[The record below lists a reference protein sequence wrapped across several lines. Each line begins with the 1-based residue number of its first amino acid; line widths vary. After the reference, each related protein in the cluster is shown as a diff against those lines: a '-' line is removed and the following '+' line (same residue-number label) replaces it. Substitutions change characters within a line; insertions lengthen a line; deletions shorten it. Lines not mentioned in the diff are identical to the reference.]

1 VTAAGSAPRVAI
13 TYCTQCRWLLRA
25 GWLASELLTTFTT
38 EREDIVLLGRETILR
53 DGAFAGYL
61 TSGGYGYTIGKPIG
75 LGYVR
80 NADGLT
86 EDWVLSG
93 KYELI
98 VAGEKYAATP
108 HLAPLYDPEGL
119 KVKA

>member
-1 VTAAGSAPRVAI
+1 MKLKRDTPFVGRETLIATAGQP
-13 TYCTQCRWLLRA
+13 QKK
-25 GWLASELLTTFTT
+25 LLTTFTT
-38 EREDIVLLGRETILR
+38 DLEDIVLLGRETILR
-53 DGAFAGYL
+53 DGTFAGYL

-80 NADGLT
+80 NADGVS
-86 EDWVLSG
+86 EDWLLSG

-98 VAGEKYAATP
+98 VAGEKYAAMA